1 MAYVRD
7 DKTGK
12 FAWVEGAVGGEPG
25 DSAYVE
31 PGKQPKSETSPTTL
45 LIAVLIVGVLALVG
59 IWGVKALNHP
69 GVAIRRI
76 HNHPAEFDGRQ
87 VILRGQVG
95 SVFEVGGSY
104 AYFLM
109 QGRDTIV
116 VFTRGARPESRRSAE
131 VHGSVSIGYLD
142 GVPRPALFQNA
153 GTN

>member
-12 FAWVEGAVGGEPG
+12 FSWVEGTVGDAADGPYVPPG
-25 DSAYVE
+25 QRR
-31 PGKQPKSETSPTTL
+31 KTETSPTTL
-45 LIAVLIVGVLALVG
+45 LLAVLILGVVALVG
-59 IWGVKALNHP
+59 TWGMKAFKQP

-87 VILRGQVG
+87 VTLRGQVG
-95 SVFEVGGSY
+95 EVFAVGAGY
-104 AYFLM
+104 AYYLM

-116 VFTRGARPESRRSAE
+116 VFTRGGRPSSRSNAE

-142 GVPRPALFQNA
+142 GVARPALFESGA
-153 GTN
+153 TN